1 MQRIMKDIN
10 DLKIRNKKKELKIG
24 VISGGIS
31 SEREISLKTGTEIFN
46 ALNESGYDASFIDFK
61 CDNFEEIKKID
72 VAFLALHGRFG
83 EDGTIQGLLELLK
96 IPYTGSGVL
105 SSSISM
111 DKIYSKKIFEF
122 EKIPTAPFIDV
133 ISEKKCDL
141 KKIISEACA
150 RIGFPVI
157 VKPSREGSTIGIK
170 IIESPKDL
178 EDGLNFALQYDSRVL
193 IEKFIKG
200 RLLTVSMIGAKPI
213 ALPMIEI
220 KSKNDFYDYEAKY
233 NSSATEYITPA
244 PVVESMYEYI
254 NKISLKCHDVLCCSG
269 ISRVDLILGQDN
281 IPYVLELNTMPG
293 MTKTS
298 LVPKAAA
305 AAGLSFNALI
315 EIILDNHSLKA

>member
-1 MQRIMKDIN
+1 MEKIMQELN
-10 DLKIRNKKKELKIG
+10 GLEIRKKKKDVKIG

-46 ALNESGYDASFIDFK
+46 ALVESGYRARFIDFQ
-61 CDNFEEIKKID
+61 CDNFEEIKEID

-83 EDGTIQGLLELLK
+83 EDGTTQGLLELLK

-105 SSSISM
+105 SSSLSM

-122 EKIPTAPFIDV
+122 EKIPTAPFIEVLSD
-133 ISEKKCDL
+133 
-141 KKIISEACA
+141 KKIDLRKIMEETSK

-170 IIESPKDL
+170 VIEGPEEL
-178 EDGLNFALQYDSRVL
+178 ENGLDYALKYDSRVL

-200 RLLTVSMIGAKPI
+200 RLLTVSMIGNRPTV
-213 ALPMIEI
+213 LPMIEI
-220 KSKNDFYDYEAKY
+220 KPKNDFYDYEAKY
-233 NSSATEYITPA
+233 NSSTTQYITPV
-244 PVVESMYEYI
+244 PLEKSMLEYI

-269 ISRVDLILGQDN
+269 ISRVDLILGQDGV
-281 IPYVLELNTMPG
+281 PYVLELNTMPG

-298 LVPKAAA
+298 LVPKAAE
-305 AAGLSFNALI
+305 AAGLCFGALI
-315 EIILDNHSLKA
+315 EIILDSYSLKA

>member
-1 MQRIMKDIN
+1 MKNRIKDL
-10 DLKIRNKKKELKIG
+10 DSLQVRKKKKDLKIG
-24 VISGGIS
+24 VVSGGIS
-31 SEREISLKTGTEIFN
+31 SEREISLKTGTEIFK
-46 ALNESGYDASFIDFK
+46 ALTESGYNARFIDFK
-61 CDNFEEIKKID
+61 CDDFEEIKNSD

-105 SSSISM
+105 SSSLSM

-122 EKIPTAPFIDV
+122 EKIPTAPFIEV
-133 ISEKKCDL
+133 LSEKKVII
-141 KKIISEACA
+141 KKLIDETAS

-170 IIESPKDL
+170 VIDTPEKL
-178 EDGLNFALQYDSRVL
+178 KDGLDFALQYDSRVL

-200 RLLTVSMIGAKPI
+200 RLITVSIIGDDPV

-220 KSKNDFYDYEAKY
+220 RAKNDFYDYEAKY
-233 NSSATEYITPA
+233 NSSTTQYLTPA
-244 PVVESMYEYI
+244 PVDEQMRKYI
-254 NKISLKCHDVLCCSG
+254 NEISLKCHDVLCCSG
-269 ISRVDLILGQDN
+269 ISRVDMILGQDN

-305 AAGLSFNALI
+305 AAGLSFNGLI
-315 EIILDNHSLKA
+315 EIILDTYSLKA